1 MVYIRYNYLSS
12 DHTENDIGLK
22 LFERNKHPEYKKSL
36 SMTLII
42 VCLLV
47 SAMLLTGCGGKN
59 NVQSSTAEKPAETVT
74 NQEQEKEEEENTAE
88 ENEQMET
95 SSSETSAPQEVPQLT
110 VVTGDTAK
118 DDHPAEET
126 FDENYSGLTPAEVV
140 EVFNRNAPS
149 DINNNIHLRME
160 YPGRYPDDHTDSASP
175 GGIREDRDEKG
186 IDLVMWVDGLSRD
199 VFLISMG
206 DEDALNDY
214 LLFLTDAKEVQTQY
228 QKRISEYFSDISL
241 RLRVID
247 DTESDGTIAVIEDG
261 KIVYDTADAEELRY
275 YLDLRDMVQG
285 G

>member
-1 MVYIRYNYLSS
+1 MVYIRYYYLSS
-12 DHTENDIGLK
+12 DQTKNDIGLK
-22 LFERNKHPEYKKSL
+22 LFERIKHPEKKKSL

-42 VCLLV
+42 ASLLV
-47 SAMLLTGCGGKN
+47 SAVLLTGCGGKN
-59 NVQSSTAEKPAETVT
+59 KAQSSTVDKPVETVT
-74 NQEQEKEEEENTAE
+74 TQEQENTVEEFEST
-88 ENEQMET
+88 ET
-95 SSSETSAPQEVPQLT
+95 SPSETTEPQEVPQLT

-118 DDHPAEET
+118 DAHPEEEQC
-126 FDENYSGLTPAEVV
+126 DENYSGLTPAEVV
-140 EVFNRNAPS
+140 EVFNRNAPA